1 MLKGRESRSLSLL
14 RWGFGIRSQ
23 KGKRGKKKF
32 FFFFFC
38 ILLGERLCSV
48 LGEGFRVS
56 FWDLGVGRFCY
67 EALQILRRRLYD
79 NIA

>member
-32 FFFFFC
+32 FFFFFFC
-38 ILLGERLCSV
+38 ILLGERLLSFRGGIPGEFLGFGGRKV
-48 LGEGFRVS
+48 L
-56 FWDLGVGRFCY
+56 L
-67 EALQILRRRLYD
+67 
-79 NIA
+79 